1 MYHQCGINVI
11 NINYDSYMMPKKVS
25 DEMPERMAFTFTP
38 TNRKDAQTSMQNKEF
53 SSVSSL
59 INTALTFYFENR
71 KKTALTKEWL
81 LSDEGKEFIKGI
93 MRSVED

>member
-1 MYHQCGINVI
+1 MNTVI
-11 NINYDSYMMPKKVS
+11 NINYDSYMMPRKVS
-25 DEMPERMAFTFTP
+25 EEMPERMAFTFTP
-38 TNRKDAQTSMQNKEF
+38 TNRKETQTSMQNKEF

-71 KKTALTKEWL
+71 EKTSLTKEWL
-81 LSDEGKEFIKGI
+81 LSDEGKEFIKSL